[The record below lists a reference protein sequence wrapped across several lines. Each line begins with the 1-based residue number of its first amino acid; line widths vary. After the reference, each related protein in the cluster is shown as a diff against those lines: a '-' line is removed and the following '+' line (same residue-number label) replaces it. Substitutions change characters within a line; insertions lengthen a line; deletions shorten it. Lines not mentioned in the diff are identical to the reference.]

1 MPEAHWLLAEDDRR
15 GLLAVAV
22 LLKEPFRDL
31 EAPVLAQVHLLD
43 SGDHTL
49 HPFVNDCAMFV
60 V

>member
-1 MPEAHWLLAEDDRR
+1 MAEADWLLAEDDRR

-22 LLKEPFRDL
+22 LLEKPVGDF